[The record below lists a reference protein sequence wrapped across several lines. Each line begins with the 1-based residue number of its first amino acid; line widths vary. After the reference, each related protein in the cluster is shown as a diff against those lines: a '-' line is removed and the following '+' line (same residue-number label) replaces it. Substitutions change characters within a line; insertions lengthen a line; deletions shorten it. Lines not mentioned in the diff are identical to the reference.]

1 MILKLNES
9 LENYKLLYKELNTL
23 IPCMM
28 LIEKDSKG
36 ISPKKLQIQ
45 EIYLLDF
52 EESLVKIWQKH
63 EENYI
68 L

>member
-9 LENYKLLYKELNTL
+9 LENYKLLCKELNTL

-36 ISPKKLQIQ
+36 ISPKKCK
-45 EIYLLDF
+45 Y
-52 EESLVKIWQKH
+52 KK
-63 EENYI
+63 YI
-68 L
+68 C

>member
-9 LENYKLLYKELNTL
+9 LENYKLLCKELNTL

-36 ISPKKLQIQ
+36 ISPKKMQIQ

-52 EESLVKIWQKH
+52 EES
-63 EENYI
+63 
-68 L
+68 